1 MTPTERLALY
11 EAALR
16 KIQQAAAGYIHP
28 ERRVSAEQ
36 LIDVALATADDQ
48 QLVRAL
54 ADADNQD
61 GLLSPTEGAVP
72 PATP

>member
-11 EAALR
+11 EAGLR

-36 LIDVALATADDQ
+36 LIDIVLEAADDRE
-48 QLVRAL
+48 LVKAMKAN
-54 ADADNQD
+54 AD
-61 GLLSPTEGAVP
+61 
-72 PATP
+72 